1 MLNRKLVK
9 QMEVGAMS
17 LCLAFSGA
25 VISGSI
31 GQNVSVVKAGVT
43 AQGEVS
49 EAEDASVTYESY
61 EKEYKLK
68 NGTVYLS
75 ITTKCPYINGEGE
88 VYEKMNKTME
98 DYVASI
104 IAEAKTQK
112 AEAKE
117 FKKLYKDVVG
127 YTSFSLDAEV
137 MYQKD
142 GIISVLFSGYDY
154 PIGAAHGSPYRQ
166 TFTFDTETGEVL
178 SMEELLGK
186 TTAEVRKLL
195 NKKVKKL
202 IQKEPEGFYENALS
216 IAKQIMKENP
226 GNFYVTEKGLVYY
239 FNAYDIAPYAAGM
252 PEVIVSL
259 PKN

>member
-1 MLNRKLVK
+1 MLDKKLVK
-9 QMEVGAMS
+9 QMGVGAIS

-25 VISGSI
+25 VISGSF
-31 GQNVSVVKAGVT
+31 GQNVSIAKAGVAT
-43 AQGEVS
+43 LSELSEVK
-49 EAEDASVTYESY
+49 DVSVTYESY

-75 ITTKCPYINGEGE
+75 ITTKCPVINGEGE
-88 VYEKMNKTME
+88 VYEKINKTME

-117 FKKLYKDVVG
+117 FKKLYKDVQG

-137 MYQKD
+137 TYQKD
-142 GIISVLFSGYDY
+142 GIVSVLFSGYDY

-186 TTAEVRKLL
+186 TTSQVRTTL

-202 IQKEPEGFYENALS
+202 IQKEPDGFYEDAVS
-216 IAKQIMKENP
+216 TAKQLIKKAP

-252 PEVIVSL
+252 PEVVVSL
-259 PKN
+259 PKS